1 MHNLALTPHWILK
14 WGKIVFWYLSVV
26 LLCLFLP
33 WQQFSSG
40 EGRVVGWDPNDRF
53 QEIHAPVSGFI
64 RQWYVREGS
73 WVEKGE
79 ALVSLSDTDADLIE
93 RLIWEKTAAEEALTS
108 AKFGLKI
115 AKLNESRQKKLY
127 EQGLAAR
134 KDWEKEKIGV
144 SKLEMEVSKS
154 QAVLAKAQREVARQR
169 TQKVIAPR
177 AGWVV
182 RVQSGEGG
190 QIVKQGDALLV
201 FAPKTDQ
208 LAAEIWVSGDDVAL
222 IKEGDPAR
230 LEFSGWPA
238 IQAPGWPSI
247 AIGTFKAEVVLVDAM
262 ASQKGKF
269 RVLLAPAEK
278 WPSQIFVRQGARASG
293 FINIGTVSLGWELW
307 RQFNGM
313 PAETAPV
320 QDELSALLNFK
331 KSFSNSKSDKKE
343 EK

>member
-14 WGKIVFWYLSVV
+14 WGKIVFWFLVV
-26 LLCLFLP
+26 IFLTLFLP
-33 WQQFSSG
+33 WQQFSTG
-40 EGRVVGWDPNDRF
+40 DGRVIGWDPNDRF
-53 QEIHAPVSGFI
+53 QEIHAPIGGFI
-64 RQWYVREGS
+64 RQWHVREGS

-79 ALVSLSDTDADLIE
+79 VLVSLSDTDADLIDRLEWE
-93 RLIWEKTAAEEALTS
+93 RKAAEESLAS
-108 AKFGLKI
+108 ANFGLKT
-115 AKLNESRQKKLY
+115 ARLNESRQRKLF

-134 KDWEKEKIGV
+134 KDWEKEKISV
-144 SKLEMEVSKS
+144 SKLEMEVSKAQS
-154 QAVLAKAQREVARQR
+154 VLAKAQREVARQE
-169 TQKVIAPR
+169 TQKVMAPR
-177 AGWVV
+177 SGWIV
-182 RVQSGEGG
+182 RVKSGEGG
-190 QIVKQGDALLV
+190 QIVKQGDALLIL
-201 FAPKTDQ
+201 APKTEQ
-208 LAAEIWVSGDDVAL
+208 LAVELWVSGDDVAL

-247 AIGTFKAEVVLVDAM
+247 AIGTFKAKVVLVDAM

-269 RVLLAPAEK
+269 RVLLAPAER
-278 WPSQIFVRQGARASG
+278 WPSQIFVRQGARAMG

-320 QDELSALLNFK
+320 EDELSALLNFK
-331 KSFSNSKSDKKE
+331 KSFSDSDKKE